1 MSPLNEALIITVVGM
16 ITVFFILFLIIL
28 VGNLL
33 IRFCNKYLPEEV
45 RVKRSDKSDDHT
57 PQIHQAIETAINIFT
72 KGKGKVTNI
81 RKL

>member
-16 ITVFFILFLIIL
+16 VTVFFILFLIIF

-45 RVKRSDKSDDHT
+45 RVKKSDKSDDRA
-57 PQIHQAIETAINIFT
+57 PQIHRAIEAAIDVFT

>member
-1 MSPLNEALIITVVGM
+1 MSPLNEALIITAVGM
-16 ITVFFILFLIIL
+16 VTVFFILFLIVF

-45 RVKRSDKSDDHT
+45 RVKKPDKSGDHT
-57 PQIHQAIETAINIFT
+57 PQIHQAIEAAIDVFT